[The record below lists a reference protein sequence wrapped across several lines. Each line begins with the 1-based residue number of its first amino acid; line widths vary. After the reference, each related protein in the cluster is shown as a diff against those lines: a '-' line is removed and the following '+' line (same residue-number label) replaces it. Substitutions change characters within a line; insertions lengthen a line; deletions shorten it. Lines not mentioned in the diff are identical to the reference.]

1 MNNLKNKVQLIGHL
15 GVDPEIKIFSSGK
28 KLAKLSLA
36 TSEQYKDAEG
46 KKVSETQ
53 WHNLVI
59 WGKSAD
65 VAEKYLKKGSEIA
78 VDGKITYR
86 TYELKDGEKRYATE
100 ILVNDFLMLGKKN

>member
-1 MNNLKNKVQLIGHL
+1 MVL
-15 GVDPEIKIFSSGK
+15 GVDPDIKVFSSGE

-46 KKVSETQ
+46 KKVSETH

-65 VAEKYLKKGSEIA
+65 VAEKYLKKGIEIA

-86 TYELKDGEKRYATE
+86 TYELKDDERRYATK
-100 ILVNDFLMLGKKN
+100 ILVVDFLMLGKKN